1 MNKFIGHKKIKKVGA
16 GGKTYLGNPRVK
28 IDFEDGTTLYLPK
41 EVYTDVATDEM
52 EQDLAILQEKR
63 IRPLVQKIIM
73 LLTEAELNRDD
84 IQQLI
89 QVLLPDTIFQANK
102 LANENL
108 WGKKDYEVTLFDI
121 DRILSYKKNEN
132 KK

>member
-1 MNKFIGHKKIKKVGA
+1 
-16 GGKTYLGNPRVK
+16 
-28 IDFEDGTTLYLPK
+28 
-41 EVYTDVATDEM
+41 
-52 EQDLAILQEKR
+52 
-63 IRPLVQKIIM
+63 M